1 MLTREL
7 DLSLKEASF
16 FVDLQTMPAAIS
28 FQAVALSVEM
38 VFGEGRLQTESDH
51 TTPPI
56 KLPTYYFRITFSPS
70 INGWSLFVC
79 LLLQKEEEELNV
91 NADGNGLTIILRMI
105 GRDWTDPHSHWW
117 RFGWISRYFGS
128 TSSGFLHLITHP
140 PPARWNGMD
149 LPILLFLLIKIITGV
164 HHRIVF
170 FHHD

>member
-16 FVDLQTMPAAIS
+16 CRPSDDACSHKLPGSGTA
-28 FQAVALSVEM
+28 VEM

-56 KLPTYYFRITFSPS
+56 KLPTYYFRTTFSPS

-79 LLLQKEEEELNV
+79 LLLKKEEEELNV

-105 GRDWTDPHSHWW
+105 GRDWTDPHSDW
-117 RFGWISRYFGS
+117 RRVGWIS
-128 TSSGFLHLITHP
+128 
-140 PPARWNGMD
+140 
-149 LPILLFLLIKIITGV
+149 
-164 HHRIVF
+164 
-170 FHHD
+170 

>member
-1 MLTREL
+1 
-7 DLSLKEASF
+7 
-16 FVDLQTMPAAIS
+16 MPAAIS
-28 FQAVALSVEM
+28 FQAVPLSVEM

-79 LLLQKEEEELNV
+79 LLLQKEEEEELNV

-149 LPILLFLLIKIITGV
+149 LPILLFLFIKIITDV